1 MVNKT
6 KLEKKLFDM
15 GNYLDINEEE
25 FIDEMKALLQ
35 NTTYDEILEFI
46 EK

>member
-1 MVNKT
+1 MTEKT

-15 GNYLDINEEE
+15 ANYLDINEEE
-25 FIDEMKALLQ
+25 FIEEMKSLLQ